1 MEVLLGAVRF
11 AHLSRQALS
20 KFEGRNHHQG
30 DQVRILGAMFQGGGN
45 IPLLMPVMARLVA
58 RGHTVRIMAGP
69 GVRRSGL
76 PVSADL
82 LRRISRSGATLVP
95 FREPDPHPFDRA
107 PPPAELF
114 GSWTPRGFKGVARE
128 AHTAVWAPAWAANV
142 AEQLETSPADVIV
155 ADFVLL
161 GALAAAE
168 NAGVPSVALMHTVTL
183 RPTAGVPPYGPGWLP
198 AQGVL
203 GRTRDAL
210 GRYIVS
216 YLHHRNALPPLNDA
230 RARLGLGPLHST
242 FEQYDKAAR
251 ALMLV
256 NSAFDY
262 PAERRPRN
270 LRHVGTPIDDNGVSA
285 WTSPWM
291 ADGRRPLV
299 IVSLS
304 TLDQGQLPLLRRIL
318 LAVANL
324 EDARVLVTLG
334 PSLDPTDLEA
344 PPNARLEC
352 FIPHSA
358 VLRQA
363 AAMVTQCGLGT
374 VTKALAS
381 GVPLLCILLVGDQ
394 PENAA
399 RIVARGAGIRIRSE
413 ARPDVIAA
421 ALRQLL
427 KDPKYRRSASAVA
440 AAYLREGEGAQ
451 RAVEEIEAVIRN

>member
-1 MEVLLGAVRF
+1 
-11 AHLSRQALS
+11 
-20 KFEGRNHHQG
+20 
-30 DQVRILGAMFQGGGN
+30 
-45 IPLLMPVMARLVA
+45 MPVMARLVA

-69 GVRRSGL
+69 GVRRSRL
-76 PVSADL
+76 PVSGDL

-95 FREPDPHPFDRA
+95 FREPDPHPLDRV

-114 GSWTPRGFKGVARE
+114 GSWAPRGFKGVARE

-142 AEQLETSPADVIV
+142 AEHLETSPADVIV

-168 NAGVPSVALMHTVTL
+168 KAGIPSVALMHTVTL
-183 RPTAGVPPYGPGWLP
+183 RPIPDMPPYGPGWLP

-203 GRTRDAL
+203 GRARDAL
-210 GRYIVS
+210 GRSIVS
-216 YLHHRNALPPLNDA
+216 YLHHRNALPALNDA
-230 RARLGLGPLHST
+230 RVRLGLDPLNSP

-262 PAERRPRN
+262 PAQRLPRN
-270 LRHVGTPIDDNGVSA
+270 LRHVGTPIDDSGVPA
-285 WTSPWM
+285 WTSPWT
-291 ADGRRPLV
+291 ADGRLPLV

-324 EDARVLVTLG
+324 DEARVLVTLG
-334 PSLDPTDLEA
+334 PSLDPTDVEA
-344 PPNARLEC
+344 PPNARLER

-358 VLRQA
+358 VLPQA

-381 GVPLLCILLVGDQ
+381 GVPLLCIPLVGDQ
-394 PENAA
+394 HENAA

-421 ALRQLL
+421 ALRQLI
-427 KDPKYRRSASAVA
+427 KDPKYKRSASAVA
-440 AAYLREGEGAQ
+440 AALTEGEGAH
-451 RAVEEIEAVIRN
+451 RAVEEIEAVVRN